1 MNDEDAVLHMISE
14 GAPDHTEP
22 DPKPLTVTSVRGRY
36 PTRPRAFKQEDIEVS
51 VTQLEPGTLVVRL
64 DSRTDAEFWLQI
76 TVKI

>member
-1 MNDEDAVLHMISE
+1 MNEEDAVSQMISE
-14 GAPDHTEP
+14 GAPDWP
-22 DPKPLTVTSVRGRY
+22 DPPLTVTHIRGRY
-36 PTRPRAFKQEDIEVS
+36 PTHPRAFKQEDIEVS